1 MVKYNEFVKKFKMNC
16 LWFFFQKIL
25 LVVALLATGWAQETT
40 GAEKELEGR
49 NYYGGYG
56 YGPYYGLYGYGHH
69 GHYGHHYGGYYRP
82 YSSYSYSHFNLGY
95 RDGEQ
100 PIEGSVKPVEAAAN

>member
-1 MVKYNEFVKKFKMNC
+1 MKF
-16 LWFFFQKIL
+16 LSSIYLSLYQIL
-25 LVVALLATGWAQETT
+25 LVVAMLAASWAQETT
-40 GAEKELEGR
+40 GAGKELEGR
-49 NYYGGYG
+49 NYYGEYG
-56 YGPYYGLYGYGHH
+56 YYGPHYGPYGYGHH

-100 PIEGSVKPVEAAAN
+100 PVEGSVQPIEAAAS